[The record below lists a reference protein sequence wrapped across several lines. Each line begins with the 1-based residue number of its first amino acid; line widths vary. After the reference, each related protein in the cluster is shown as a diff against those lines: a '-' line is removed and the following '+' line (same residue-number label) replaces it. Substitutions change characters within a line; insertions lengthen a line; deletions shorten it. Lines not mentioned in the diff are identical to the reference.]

1 MTFLSFCIIKPLLA
15 LAHIFSNASDK
26 GVEPFLVLLLNKVGE
41 RFHLAANLAH
51 LPYGVRIEE
60 NFAQQA
66 VVLAEYAAGDA
77 QMPFEGCAG
86 RVLVLHHRR
95 EDERGDEGDA

>member
-26 GVEPFLVLLLNKVGE
+26 GIESFLIFLLNKVGE
-41 RFHLAANLAH
+41 RFHLATNLSH

-60 NFAQQA
+60 NFTQEA

-77 QMPFEGCAG
+77 QVPLEGCSR
-86 RVLVLHHRR
+86 RVLVLHHCR
-95 EDERGDEGDA
+95 EDERGNEGDA